1 MSNLIPRYMSK
12 LVDQTI
18 AVISPE
24 QSKSFN
30 WKAQDSSLDAGDDE
44 LDDDHGRMFAFQV
57 AQTRDETESVTSRDG
72 FKVFHPL
79 VFFGF
84 VITYWIS
91 QGLFKGRHL
100 FQRPHASCFS
110 CGPQAWGF
118 SNGWGDGVRF
128 HDLNLCLGR
137 ST

>member
-1 MSNLIPRYMSK
+1 MSK

-30 WKAQDSSLDAGDDE
+30 WTAQDSSLDAGDDE

-72 FKVFHPL
+72 FKVFQSL

-91 QGLFKGRHL
+91 QGLFDGRYPFKRL
-100 FQRPHASCFS
+100 HASYFS
-110 CGPQAWGF
+110 SRPQVWGF
-118 SNGWGDGVRF
+118 SSGWGDGVRF
-128 HDLNLCLGR
+128 HHVDLCLGK